1 MPRLRTLTETY
12 AHLKIMDSETAITPN
27 ALRRMVVSGQ
37 VPCVKIG
44 KKYLID
50 LDTLEN
56 FLKGTRPE
64 NVLPNYKPPIKII
77 QNEYRM
83 RRAR

>member
-12 AHLKIMDSETAITPN
+12 NYIKEQDNETAITPN

-37 VPCVKIG
+37 IPCVKAG

-50 LDTLEN
+50 LDVLFEY
-56 FLKGTRPE
+56 LKGTKPE
-64 NVLPNYKPPIKII
+64 DVLPGYKNPLKIV
-77 QNEYRM
+77 Q
-83 RRAR
+83 

>member
-1 MPRLRTLTETY
+1 MSRIRTLTETY
-12 AHLKIMDSETAITPN
+12 EHIKQMDAETAITPN

-37 VPCVKIG
+37 IPYTKAG

-50 LDTLEN
+50 LDVLFE

-64 NVLPNYKPPIKII
+64 QVLPGYKNPFK
-77 QNEYRM
+77 NTLK
-83 RRAR
+83 

>member
-1 MPRLRTLTETY
+1 MEETNMSRLRTLTETY
-12 AHLKIMDSETAITPN
+12 KHIKDMDTETAVTPN

-37 VPCVKIG
+37 IPCVKVG

-50 LDTLEN
+50 LDVLFE

-64 NVLPNYKPPIKII
+64 DVLPGYKNPLRKL
-77 QNEYRM
+77 
-83 RRAR
+83 

>member
-27 ALRRMVVSGQ
+27 ALRKMVVTGQ
-37 VPCVKIG
+37 VPCVKVG

-50 LDTLEN
+50 LDTLES
-56 FLKGTRPE
+56 FLRGTKPVEALPE
-64 NVLPNYKPPIKII
+64 YTPPIRIVR
-77 QNEYRM
+77 NEYQM

>member
-1 MPRLRTLTETY
+1 MSRLRTLTETY
-12 AHLKIMDSETAITPN
+12 NHIKENDAETAVTPS

-37 VPCVKIG
+37 IPCVKVG

-50 LDTLEN
+50 LDVLFE

-64 NVLPNYKPPIKII
+64 DVLPGYKNPLRKL
-77 QNEYRM
+77 
-83 RRAR
+83 